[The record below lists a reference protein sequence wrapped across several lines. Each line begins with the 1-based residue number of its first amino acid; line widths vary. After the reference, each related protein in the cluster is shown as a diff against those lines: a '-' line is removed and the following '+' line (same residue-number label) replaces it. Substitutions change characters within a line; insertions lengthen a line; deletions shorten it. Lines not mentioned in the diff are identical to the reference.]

1 MRKSLLFL
9 AVVST
14 AMYLTSCSKS
24 DGPGPGGDV
33 PGQPVGIKIG
43 GKTLSIS
50 PVTKAPIDDIPTTGL
65 KARVLAS
72 NTSKTY
78 DAAPNLI
85 TNGTMTFTASTAA
98 GFDGTE
104 VPYPHATNP
113 VYLVGL
119 YPTLSGADWA
129 IAGSGTSATYTFNGS
144 HDVMATNEISTVRED
159 VTKNAYKTLD
169 FHHLLTRLN
178 FTVQAT
184 DEAAATAWGK
194 VTSITVKS
202 PAQLVTVD
210 LGESTNGKPNNSFT
224 SADTWMNVYGIGT
237 EAVLPATTLP
247 LTSTTLKPQG
257 YIMVAPKDG
266 GAITQVKYDLII
278 TTENHPT
285 DYPVSVF
292 LEATDGSEFKGYTQS
307 YQFDIKLTFNATFI
321 KALATVQPWGAGGSG
336 GVEIQ

>member
-33 PGQPVGIKIG
+33 PGKPVAIKLG
-43 GKTLSIS
+43 GQTLSVS
-50 PVTKAPIDDIPTTGL
+50 PVTKAPIDEIPSTGL

-78 DAAPNLI
+78 VSPDMFKD
-85 TNGTMTFTASTAA
+85 GSMTFKASTAA
-98 GFDGTE
+98 GFDGGD
-104 VPYPHATNP
+104 VPYPHAVNK

-119 YPTLSGADWA
+119 HPTAPLADWTITGSGA
-129 IAGSGTSATYTFNGS
+129 SATYTFNGS
-144 HDVMATNEISTVRED
+144 HDVMATNEITTVRSD
-159 VTKNAYKTLD
+159 GTTGSYQTLD

-194 VTSITVKS
+194 VTSIKVKS

-237 EAVLPATTLP
+237 EAVLPSTTLP

-266 GAITQVKYDLII
+266 GAITQVEYELII

-285 DYPVSVF
+285 DYPVSVK
-292 LEATDGSEFKGYTQS
+292 LKATDGGEFNGYTQS

-321 KALATVQPWGAGGSG
+321 KAFATVQPWGEGGTG